1 MDAKEH
7 SKLVAEAQQEFRRGT
22 IILAVLAG
30 LRQGQ
35 HGYPL
40 RKTLADHGLDIDEGT
55 LYPLLHRLETK
66 GFLEGM
72 WHEENGRKRR
82 FYSLS
87 IRGKAYLDL
96 LVAEW
101 KTTNKLLEE
110 MV

>member
-7 SKLVAEAQQEFRRGT
+7 TKLVTEARQEFRRGT

-30 LRQGQ
+30 LQRGQ

-40 RKTLADHGLDIDEGT
+40 RKALADRGLAIDEGT

-66 GFLEGM
+66 GFLSGE
-72 WHEENGRKRR
+72 WDEESGRKRR
-82 FYSLS
+82 SYCLS
-87 IRGKAYLDL
+87 TKGKVYLDL

-101 KTTNKLLEE
+101 KHTNRLLEE
-110 MV
+110 VL